1 MAAGVTDHLWSVS
14 ELVGLWETEEAAERR
29 AA

>member
-14 ELVGLWETEEAAERR
+14 ELVDLWEAEEAAERR

>member
-1 MAAGVTDHLWSVS
+1 MAAGFTDHLWDVS
-14 ELVGLWETEEAAERR
+14 DLVGLWETEEAEKR